1 MSIKLLARDLYRA
14 QQAVGRLEK
23 ELERAPSVSRPKLEE
38 ALRRARAERDRLRQF
53 LDGQIG
59 R

>member
-1 MSIKLLARDLYRA
+1 MSIKLLARDLYRL
-14 QQAVGRLEK
+14 QKEVERLE
-23 ELERAPSVSRPKLEE
+23 ERLAAARLEERIRIEE
-38 ALRRARAERDRLRQF
+38 ALRKARAERDQMRRA

>member
-14 QQAVGRLEK
+14 QQTVDRLEK
-23 ELERAPSVSRPKLEE
+23 ALETAREAYKAEIEE
-38 ALRRARAERDRLRQF
+38 SLRRARAERDRLRQF